1 MESGKVKTENVSMN
15 STARSTKSWSTWL
28 RFSSR
33 LLFALLALTPPGAR
47 RLLADQSDRTHQ
59 IGAKIKCMCN
69 GCDQSAAKCYHV
81 GGAYSGPCDTAKTMM
96 KEIDAH
102 IATGKTDEQVLQAM
116 IQQYGTLAYVEPPKS
131 GFGLVAWL
139 MPILYLF
146 GGLALVVMVMKRW
159 RKRTVAVAGAPGLSG
174 VQVSPE
180 LLARAR
186 EQAQR
191 ETEE

>member
-1 MESGKVKTENVSMN
+1 M
-15 STARSTKSWSTWL
+15 
-28 RFSSR
+28 
-33 LLFALLALTPPGAR
+33 GAQ

-69 GCDQSAAKCYHV
+69 GCDQAAAKCYHV
-81 GGAYSGPCDTAKTMM
+81 GGEYSGPCDTAKTML
-96 KEIDAH
+96 KKIDTQ
-102 IATGKTDEQVLQAM
+102 IATGKSDEQVLQAM
-116 IQQYGTLAYVEPPKS
+116 IQEYGPLAYVEPPKS

-146 GGLALVVMVMKRW
+146 GGLGLVILVMKRW
-159 RKRTVAVAGAPGLSG
+159 RNRPVAIAAAPGLSG
-174 VQVSPE
+174 VQISPE